1 MFDNILFL
9 LSAGLTLGGA
19 VSVAWTR
26 NLMHACIYLLCSL
39 AGVAGLYIT
48 LSADFL
54 AAVQLVVYVGGV
66 VILLLFAIML
76 TGGSNSEAYNKY
88 GLEKIPPMGSVK
100 TFIFGGT
107 TALVVA
113 MAVMQLLGNVLRD
126 KTVGE
131 LPPYQTTVEEIGTLL
146 VTDHVLAFEIS
157 SVLLLGALI
166 GATMIARPRKY

>member
-9 LSAGLTLGGA
+9 LASGLTLAGA
-19 VSVAWTR
+19 VSVVWSK
-26 NLMHACIYLLCSL
+26 NLMHACIYLLCTL

-76 TGGSNSEAYNKY
+76 TGGSDDKAVNKL
-88 GLEKIPPMGSVK
+88 GLEKIPAMGNMK
-100 TFIFGGT
+100 TFIFGGLS
-107 TALVVA
+107 AFVIG
-113 MAVMQLLGNVLRD
+113 MAILKLFSNIMHNHVP
-126 KTVGE
+126 GE
-131 LPPYQTTVEEIGTLL
+131 LPPYQSTVEEIGTLL

-166 GATMIARPRKY
+166 GAALIARPRKN